1 MSKKLIMIDGNSL
14 VFRAFHALP
23 PMKMSNG
30 QVINA
35 AYGFFNMLLG
45 LIDEHH
51 PDYLAVSFDLK
62 GPTFRKEM
70 FDAYKANRQKT
81 PEELLTQFPLIKEA
95 LHTLG
100 IPILEVQGYEA
111 DDVIGTV
118 VKRPIRRV
126 FMHILSQGIAILCS

>member
-70 FDAYKANRQKT
+70 FDAYKAKVFAPT
-81 PEELLTQFPLIKEA
+81 VLLYDLMSNSGKAAQHCGLVHD
-95 LHTLG
+95 LC
-100 IPILEVQGYEA
+100 LES
-111 DDVIGTV
+111 D
-118 VKRPIRRV
+118 
-126 FMHILSQGIAILCS
+126 H

>member
-95 LHTLG
+95 LHTASAEMPKVVF
-100 IPILEVQGYEA
+100 PIANILNANPKSSKSVQYN
-111 DDVIGTV
+111 
-118 VKRPIRRV
+118 
-126 FMHILSQGIAILCS
+126 SLCQLH